1 MKELS
6 IQIMEDDYK
15 ILKENNYSL
24 CVAKRVEDCDFNVI
38 WVADQNFTQQNSI
51 TWEEKYSIFAS
62 RTMKKGNVVSINVSP
77 KEIMPGQQVT
87 LEEGCYFGDV
97 VTSEVK
103 DKIVM
108 INKATPIYPG
118 LCQEC
123 TDFTGATSYNPFYLS
138 PDMCIPGEFTTKPT
152 EQVLIWLEQG
162 AQNGLI
168 ISEKTNYKIEKAL
181 SNYIVIDMSENSKM
195 SIAFENFLWKK
206 I

>member
-15 ILKENNYSL
+15 ILKENNYTL

-38 WVADQNFTQQNSI
+38 WVAEQNFTQQNSI
-51 TWEEKYSIFAS
+51 TWEDKYSIFAS
-62 RTMKKGNVVSINVSP
+62 RTMKKGDVVSINVSP

-108 INKATPIYPG
+108 INKAIPIYPG
-118 LCQEC
+118 LCQTC
-123 TDFTGATSYNPFYLS
+123 TDFAGATSCTPFYLS
-138 PDMCIPGEFTTKPT
+138 PDMCIPGSFTAKPT
-152 EQVLIWLEQG
+152 EQAMIWFQQG

-168 ISEKTNYKIEKAL
+168 ISDKTYYKIEKAL
-181 SNYIVIDMSENSKM
+181 SNYIVIDMSETSKM
-195 SIAFENFLWKK
+195 NLAFENFVWKK